1 MTITDFH
8 KAALC
13 LLAAAHL
20 AAHAADLSSA
30 DEYRSN
36 WPRFRGPDGGGVCAK
51 CDLPASPSVVWKS
64 EVPVEGFSSPIVW
77 GDRVF
82 LSGGD
87 ENQRVVM
94 CFDASTGKLLW
105 QSAVPKTEGSPD
117 DKPQVPDQCGMAAA
131 TPATDGRRVYA
142 MYASGDIAAFNFD
155 GSVAWAKHFGVPV
168 NGYGHAASL
177 LTWQDRVIVPFDQG
191 DADEKLSRLIALDGA
206 TGTEAWKQARPV
218 GASWATPIAF
228 EAAGRAQIVTLGMP
242 WVISYSPKDGS
253 ELWRAEC
260 LDGEITPSPIFAGG
274 TLFVV
279 SPSNKLQTV
288 RPDGSGDVTKTHLGW
303 IAEDG
308 IPDVTSPVSNG
319 ELVFLIDNGGVLS
332 CYDAKTGRKQW
343 QQDLEGEC
351 NASPSIAGSH
361 LHLIMKSGTLITV
374 GAARQFKELGRLKLE
389 EEVFASPAFAK
400 NHLFIRGLKH
410 LFCLGAAGTK

>member
-1 MTITDFH
+1 MTISVFS

-13 LLAAAHL
+13 LLATGQLTAHV
-20 AAHAADLSSA
+20 ADLPSA
-30 DEYRSN
+30 DEYRAN

-51 CDLPASPSVVWKS
+51 CESPANPSVVWKS

-77 GDRVF
+77 GTRIF
-82 LSGGD
+82 LAGGD

-94 CFDASTGKLLW
+94 CFETASGKLIW

-131 TPATDGRRVYA
+131 TPATDGRHVFA
-142 MYASGDIAAFNFD
+142 MYANGDIAAFNFD
-155 GSVAWAKHFGVPV
+155 GSIAWAKHLGVPV

-191 DADEKLSRLIALDGA
+191 DVDEKLSKLIALDGT
-206 TGTEAWKQARPV
+206 TGAEAWKQSRPV
-218 GASWATPIAF
+218 GASWATPIGF

-242 WVISYSPKDGS
+242 WVISYAPKDGS

-279 SPSNKLQTV
+279 SPSNKLQSM
-288 RPDGSGDVTKTHLGW
+288 RPDGTGDVTKTHLGW

-361 LHLIMKSGTLITV
+361 VVIFMKSGTLITV
-374 GAARQFKELGRLKLE
+374 EAARQFKEVSRFKLE
-389 EEVFASPAFAK
+389 EDVYASPAFAQ
-400 NHLFIRGLKH
+400 NHLIVRGLKH
-410 LFCLGAAGTK
+410 LFCLGARAK

>member
-1 MTITDFH
+1 MTISVFS

-13 LLAAAHL
+13 LLATAQL
-20 AAHAADLSSA
+20 TAHAADLPPA
-30 DEYRSN
+30 DEYRAN

-51 CDLPASPSVVWKS
+51 CELPASPSVVWKS

-77 GDRVF
+77 GNRIF

-94 CFDASTGKLLW
+94 CFDATSGKLLW
-105 QSAVPKTEGSPD
+105 RSAVPRTEGSPD

-142 MYASGDIAAFNFD
+142 MYANGDIAAFNLN
-155 GSVAWAKHFGVPV
+155 GSIAWAKHLGVPV

-191 DADEKLSRLIALDGA
+191 DADEKLSKLIALDGA
-206 TGTEAWKQARPV
+206 TGAEVWKQARPV
-218 GASWATPIAF
+218 GASWATPIAL

-260 LDGEITPSPIFAGG
+260 LDGEITPSPIFAGS

-279 SPSNKLQTV
+279 SPSNKLQTI
-288 RPDGSGDVTKTHLGW
+288 RPDGTGDVTKTHLGW

-308 IPDVTSPVSNG
+308 IPDVTSPACNG
-319 ELVFLIDNGGVLS
+319 ELVFVIDNGGVLS

-351 NASPSIAGSH
+351 NASPSIAGDR
-361 LHLIMKSGTLITV
+361 LVILMKSGTLITV
-374 GAARQFKELGRLKLE
+374 EAARQFKELSRLKLE
-389 EEVFASPAFAK
+389 EDVYASPAFAK
-400 NHLFIRGLKH
+400 NHIIVRGLKH
-410 LFCLGAAGTK
+410 LFCLGAAAAK